1 MVRAVFR
8 GDVDLDGVDVVAL
21 RAAVL
26 RDGAFEAPGVALF
39 WNAAHAAFARDG
51 AAVCV
56 CTGRPRFT
64 DADLATQASSDPAAT
79 WLVDAYALASRSRN
93 TPYAGRKL
101 TGRVRHTIF
110 QGEPVVIDCEAQ
122 R

>member
-64 DADLATQASSDPAAT
+64 DADLATQASSDPAAA
-79 WLVDAYALASRSRN
+79 WLAAYAQHGPAAAEPLHS
-93 TPYAGRKL
+93 TPCSAIPMTTWSPTSPPSCSGS
-101 TGRVRHTIF
+101 V
-110 QGEPVVIDCEAQ
+110 CW
-122 R
+122 